1 MGPASLANMDQRH
14 SASCIE
20 KKENEKSRRGGG
32 MTSYEMYKL
41 ATLSGLFYYFY
52 NEVAFL
58 ALSEVTPST
67 GGVQKTGP
75 KNFSGAHEKCAK
87 LR

>member
-1 MGPASLANMDQRH
+1 MTAATTAGATNMEIFKL
-14 SASCIE
+14 SA
-20 KKENEKSRRGGG
+20 
-32 MTSYEMYKL
+32 
-41 ATLSGLFYYFY
+41 LSGLFYYFY

-67 GGVQKTGP
+67 GGVQKAGP
-75 KNFSGAHEKCAK
+75 KNFGGAREKWAK